1 MNSDLTGL
9 LLASY
14 ARYSS
19 DKQRAASVEDQ
30 QYRIRKH
37 ISENKGVLH
46 SDMEFSDRAESGQVP
61 DRSGFERLLAFARDG
76 RVQVI
81 LMEDVGRLYRGEAG
95 FFPLLAELEYIGV
108 RIIGIA
114 DGTDSADPNAR
125 LTLGIRGILNAQYV
139 RNLADKTLRGLE
151 GRARHGFSTGGRA
164 LGYRSK
170 PVAGPDGQ
178 PIGFRLYIDEE
189 EAETV
194 RLIFTEYAAGRSL
207 ITVARQLTRLGRPTA
222 RKGSKYTRLG
232 WSAGSVRAILHNERY
247 RGRWSFNRR
256 KWVRPP
262 GTGRREPRNKDVS
275 AHVQVNAP
283 ELRIVSDELWE
294 QVQKRLA
301 AVRTCYTRDS
311 DGQRKGKIP
320 GFTTSYPLSGLLVC
334 GVCGAPMVIRGSDT
348 RIYGCGNFHKGR
360 ACTNSR
366 NVRERVVREKV
377 MEAMR
382 KSLTGTALAY
392 ILKRAAQR
400 LDERQAERPNE
411 QKQAEVRVANLRR
424 KAERLAAF
432 IAEGQE
438 SSTVTSLLMETEAA
452 IRQAELDLAAVQTRV
467 EEEPTL
473 PSPESIMVAATDL
486 ATNCKKDPVRARER
500 LRGVLRDGRIV
511 LDPQPDGTFIARFH
525 LLPLA
530 FAQNENAA
538 PKWPQGGVVYDG
550 CCGGRI

>member
-14 ARYSS
+14 SRYSS

-30 QYRIRKH
+30 QYRIRKYAT
-37 ISENKGVLH
+37 ENKGTLQPA
-46 SDMEFSDRAESGQVP
+46 MEFADRAESGQVP
-61 DRSGFERLLAFARDG
+61 DRSAFEQLLALARAG

-139 RNLADKTLRGLE
+139 RDLADKTLRGLE

-164 LGYRSK
+164 LGYRSR
-170 PVAGPDGQ
+170 PAAGPDGQ
-178 PIGFRLYIDEE
+178 PIGFRLYTDEE

-194 RLIFTEYAAGRSL
+194 RLIFSEYAAGRSL
-207 ITVARQLTRLGRPTA
+207 IAIARELTRLGKPTA
-222 RKGSKYTRLG
+222 RKGTKYTRMG

-262 GTGRREPRNKDVS
+262 GTSRREPKLKAASD
-275 AHVQVNAP
+275 HVQVEAP

-301 AVRTCYTRDS
+301 AVRACYTKDQ
-311 DGQRKGKIP
+311 DGARKGKIP

-334 GVCGAPMVIRGSDT
+334 GVCGAPMVIRGGDT
-348 RIYGCGNFHKGR
+348 RVYGCGNHHKGR

-366 NVRERVVREKV
+366 SVRERVVRDKV
-377 MEAMR
+377 MDAMR
-382 KSLTGTALAY
+382 TSLTGPALAY

-400 LDERQAERPNE
+400 LPGGPADPAEAGGGAPRRPPE
-411 QKQAEVRVANLRR
+411 EGRAARRVHR
-424 KAERLAAF
+424 
-432 IAEGQE
+432 
-438 SSTVTSLLMETEAA
+438 
-452 IRQAELDLAAVQTRV
+452 
-467 EEEPTL
+467 
-473 PSPESIMVAATDL
+473 
-486 ATNCKKDPVRARER
+486 
-500 LRGVLRDGRIV
+500 
-511 LDPQPDGTFIARFH
+511 
-525 LLPLA
+525 
-530 FAQNENAA
+530 
-538 PKWPQGGVVYDG
+538 
-550 CCGGRI
+550 